1 MTEEENKTTPPKT
14 TFLDIIRQ
22 KISTLKEANQ
32 RVIENNIHTHHIKKI
47 EEKEVEV
54 ENKSEAP
61 INSNPKHQ
69 KLKIFFIVL
78 LVLLFLNIS
87 YIFYITNY
95 KKSNP
100 HSDKEEVNYV
110 QVLEAVENTT
120 EKIIIEKII
129 LEKNVTKEKTLAIL
143 KIEDTIEKPLENAID
158 HAIAT
163 LEEQERKVIK
173 EKEEAL
179 KAQRMLIAKEEA
191 QKILL
196 AKEEAKKAL
205 LAEEEAQKALLAEEE
220 AQKALLAKEEAQ
232 KALIA
237 KEEAQKALLAEEEA
251 QKALLAKEEAQKAL
265 IVKEEA
271 QKALIIKEEAQK
283 ESIPSPAT
291 YIKEPLPIVPQK
303 NLDDYIEV
311 IEMRSVGNSLK
322 VTHRKNPLSQEEK
335 ERQKAK
341 ELLLEQMQN

>member
-232 KALIA
+232 KALI
-237 KEEAQKALLAEEEA
+237 
-251 QKALLAKEEAQKAL
+251 
-265 IVKEEA
+265 VKEEA